1 MTILITGGLGFIGS
15 HLSKHFLE
23 AGEEVVVVDNL
34 SSYYSQGLKQA
45 RRVNLLREIPDENI
59 IELNLT
65 DRLRFLQIL
74 RQKQPS
80 HVIHL
85 AAQAG
90 VRLAINQTHKYVESN
105 LTAFGHVLESVL
117 ATETPNFLYASSSSV
132 YGDSVD
138 FPYSENNKNL
148 QPISF
153 YGASKLSNEILANSV
168 ASDSKSRIRGMRFF
182 TVYGPWGR
190 PDMAYFRLGS
200 AALTGGTFTRFGDGE
215 VLRDF
220 TYIADTVKGIS
231 LLSDELS
238 SQPSGF
244 FDVVNLGGG
253 KPSSLNDLI
262 STIEKNLSLKINV
275 NNVSRALG
283 DVKTTIADTS
293 YLKKLTEFTPQINL
307 ETGVNKFLEWL
318 KLTEVQTNLAEWTG
332 SVD

>member
-1 MTILITGGLGFIGS
+1 
-15 HLSKHFLE
+15 
-23 AGEEVVVVDNL
+23 
-34 SSYYSQGLKQA
+34 
-45 RRVNLLREIPDENI
+45 
-59 IELNLT
+59 
-65 DRLRFLQIL
+65 
-74 RQKQPS
+74 
-80 HVIHL
+80 
-85 AAQAG
+85 
-90 VRLAINQTHKYVESN
+90 
-105 LTAFGHVLESVL
+105 
-117 ATETPNFLYASSSSV
+117 
-132 YGDSVD
+132 
-138 FPYSENNKNL
+138 
-148 QPISF
+148 
-153 YGASKLSNEILANSV
+153 
-168 ASDSKSRIRGMRFF
+168 
-182 TVYGPWGR
+182 
-190 PDMAYFRLGS
+190 MAYFRLGS

-231 LLSDELS
+231 LLSHELS